1 MKKKRFVREIKV
13 GGIKNFEFFTR
24 KCFCSLWRAEETVI
38 VPMGIACDSHISF
51 RVCML
56 VEERAAFR
64 KREEKEEEKV
74 CVMWEIACSVRSPKK
89 EEEELGEEILPSTAP
104 N

>member
-1 MKKKRFVREIKV
+1 
-13 GGIKNFEFFTR
+13 
-24 KCFCSLWRAEETVI
+24 
-38 VPMGIACDSHISF
+38 MGIACDSHISF

-56 VEERAAFR
+56 GERAAFR

-89 EEEELGEEILPSTAP
+89 EEEELGEEILPSPVSQLGKNGDSYSLVRMIRGKIRNKVVNQFSPENARKKSQ
-104 N
+104 